1 MEGTTNQSIA
11 VSRSNSRPREV
22 CSSNT
27 DEIGDGEV
35 AELTNYETTTYI
47 FNSRTNA
54 VENKAYQN
62 GSMADCKPNSQSI
75 NTNVDPKLQAIAQL
89 FVHELLLRASEEA
102 SHRINRQSEV
112 TIYNQTYQFL
122 LLK

>member
-1 MEGTTNQSIA
+1 MEGTINQSIA

-75 NTNVDPKLQAIAQL
+75 ETSVDPKIQAIAQL

-102 SHRINRQSEV
+102 NHRINSQSEV
-112 TIYNQTYQFL
+112 YYI
-122 LLK
+122 